1 MANKYFY
8 HVVYEPG
15 FVNYAGSNTDETF
28 YWELEPEKILEVPN
42 RTTVTFELNDLPL
55 TKKFIQAYKEKMY
68 AVTYDQ
74 LVRGRKSSWRMIY
87 DVYKGLTTK
96 DVLASRTEMNCIIE
110 WLNTD
115 FQDKIWFTIPSELKL
130 NEIDIHDKRENN
142 LNELHDHFE
151 TRMVELESKV
161 AKGEIEDESIHKILW
176 DKLQSINLLV
186 HYNERLGNEYNIE
199 ELDKQDPTYFT
210 SLKFDVPERT
220 EWKLQPEDYEHF
232 TMVRSSNA
240 LTLDFGTV
248 GKDLFTC
255 SVTEDQELVY
265 KNMISQQWELNPW
278 VQYDFTACTKE
289 EWETDQMLIYNKW
302 LEENK
307 IGDYL
312 DLSDPKYTPGR
323 HQLGECISHNFTC
336 GKDFID
342 QVITDTPR
350 IYGFFITDENNK
362 SIL

>member
-1 MANKYFY
+1 MTRYRY

-15 FVNYAGSNTDETF
+15 FVNYTGSNVSEDF
-28 YWELEPEKILEVPN
+28 YWHLEPEKIMEVDQ
-42 RTTVTFELNDLPL
+42 RQTVTWELNDLPL
-55 TKKFIQAYKEKMY
+55 TKKFIDAYRYKIH
-68 AVTYDQ
+68 AICYD
-74 LVRGRKSSWRMIY
+74 LMVRRRKKSWRMIA
-87 DVYKGLTTK
+87 DIYKGLTTE
-96 DVLASRTEMNCIIE
+96 DVLASRNEMNCIIE

-115 FQDKIWFTIPSELKL
+115 YRENIWFDIPSELKL
-130 NEIDIHDKRENN
+130 NEVDIFDKRDKN

-161 AKGEIEDESIHKILW
+161 SRGEVDAETHNILW
-176 DKLQSINLLV
+176 NKLQSINLLV
-186 HYNERLGNEYNIE
+186 HYNERLGVENSIE
-199 ELDKQDPTYFT
+199 KIDSAEPTYFT
-210 SLKFDVPERT
+210 SLKCDSPKRT
-220 EWKLQPEDYEHF
+220 EIKLLPEDYEHF

-255 SVTEDQELVY
+255 SVTEDEELVY
-265 KNMISQQWELNPW
+265 KDMISQQWELNPW
-278 VQYDFTACTKE
+278 VQYDFTACSHD
-289 EWETDQMLIYNKW
+289 EWHGDQMEIYNKW
-302 LEENK
+302 LVDKK

-342 QVITDTPR
+342 QIITPTPK
-350 IYGFFITDENNK
+350 IYGFFITDENDQ